1 MGIPISTIV
10 VATQFKDVEMFT
22 GPARTGQMWIN
33 VAVIAGAFIFCIFL
47 TLAALNQ
54 KHTLD
59 VLEEEID
66 RHKKAL
72 AEDHADIKARLDSI
86 FVKLTNRAT
95 LHRIG
100 LWIVF
105 IVCWV
110 AFFFGFSVFWML
122 TRSAF

>member
-1 MGIPISTIV
+1 
-10 VATQFKDVEMFT
+10 
-22 GPARTGQMWIN
+22 MWIN